1 MFNKQKILVIIKH
14 VGRSADRI
22 SFIADGIL
30 FFGSDNHILGVE
42 ADTGKTVY
50 DLVFDRGII
59 GKRSGAFVPKDDIL
73 YFAAERWKKV
83 FIGSPQLTGMYLYA
97 LNIKTGKY
105 RWHIYMKNV
114 LFLNLSLDNNTLLTT
129 TQNKVLSLDTK
140 SGSVIWEVYHVN
152 DQIPITPISNG
163 YFDTSD
169 GYNFSAYSVES
180 GKEIWK
186 TKGIIPEGSRIEISN
201 PCVRNGDVYFIAG
214 VLHGPHFFYALD
226 AKTGKLMWK
235 KELGKYL

>member
-1 MFNKQKILVIIKH
+1 
-14 VGRSADRI
+14 
-22 SFIADGIL
+22 
-30 FFGSDNHILGVE
+30 
-42 ADTGKTVY
+42 
-50 DLVFDRGII
+50 
-59 GKRSGAFVPKDDIL
+59 
-73 YFAAERWKKV
+73 
-83 FIGSPQLTGMYLYA
+83 
-97 LNIKTGKY
+97 
-105 RWHIYMKNV
+105 MKNV
-114 LFLNLSLDNNTLLTT
+114 LFLNLSLDNNTLLAT

-140 SGSVIWEVYHVN
+140 SGSAIWEVYHVN
-152 DQIPITPISNG
+152 NQMPITPISNG

-169 GYNFSAYSVES
+169 GYNFSACSVES